1 MLKTTLSEEDFNG
14 IYKLYSQ
21 YVFSM
26 SYSYLR
32 DYQEAEDVT
41 SEVFLRFL
49 KGFSDY
55 GNQQHEKN
63 FLLRTA
69 INLSIDKLRKQKK
82 KEAYVASQEEPKG
95 EEIDEKDEELFNLVA
110 ALPAVV
116 LQFLINTGLC

>member
-1 MLKTTLSEEDFNG
+1 
-14 IYKLYSQ
+14 
-21 YVFSM
+21 M

-55 GNQQHEKN
+55 GNKQHEKN

-82 KEAYVASQEEPKG
+82 KSLMSLLRK
-95 EEIDEKDEELFNLVA
+95 NLRA
-110 ALPAVV
+110 KRSMKRTRSCLTWWPRCRRWCYN
-116 LQFLINTGLC
+116 F